1 MILRRVNSCFTLTF
15 FSSTLKSN
23 RCPVKTTVS
32 SDSNPSLELGGSL
45 DSRTVPRNWGDVK
58 DNLKPELVWRLV
70 EKDLYEIS
78 MTTTGVL
85 GVRYYWGSQRDAIIL
100 YGHYPRVIR
109 TFKDSLMSLCVFL
122 KVQTEATTSPGAS
135 TPQLQLRMQ
144 LLIFQRNAGE
154 MATQDVKPSL
164 FLTR

>member
-1 MILRRVNSCFTLTF
+1 MILRRANSCFTLTL

-70 EKDLYEIS
+70 EKDLYETS

-100 YGHYPRVIR
+100 YGHYLKATR
-109 TFKDSLMSLCVFL
+109 TFKVSLLSLCVL
-122 KVQTEATTSPGAS
+122 RKVHTKATMNPNDF
-135 TPQLQLRMQ
+135 TP
-144 LLIFQRNAGE
+144 ICGFAC
-154 MATQDVKPSL
+154 SY
-164 FLTR
+164 